1 MDEPR
6 ILTFADIE
14 QEEQG
19 PRTLT
24 IDDVEMGKPRPAP
37 PKPKQKVPKLPRKP
51 VLPYGVTM
59 EDVTET
65 ITGRKPV
72 ATDPSKYKY
81 HKRPTLAEQMREGG
95 GDPVVI
101 TGRRPPKPPRKAE
114 RVPGKSDEV
123 VDPVTGQPLG
133 PPALEQPGWIEH
145 TLNKALR
152 IPQVFPKMAESAGEA
167 VDALVYGLGRLEGG
181 TPEEIAQRQTRLTPY
196 IKKVTTPIQEFIRG
210 FAPQDPAKQGY
221 AADIAAGGLAS
232 AGEFLLAGWTGKAI
246 GVPSKVVSGTVG
258 AGLNINEALA
268 EADKL
273 GASPDQRA
281 ALVALSGLTGLTEM
295 AGLGKTI
302 EGFGLSRLFKQ
313 RVNEVLE
320 EGGQEALQTWLNN
333 LNMVVTRVD
342 PNRPLTR
349 DVLESAMVGGFVGG
363 VFQGV
368 SYGTE
373 RLFAPKQQPDLPP
386 VNPENIAK
394 IPPPP
399 GYVPPPPR
407 QRPVPKSM
415 MSTKLQPGPDMML
428 MSRGD
433 ETDYDKNLN
442 RFLENSQIK
451 TPVYHGTSSRSEISE
466 IDPSKF
472 DDDPLWTPGFY
483 TTQSPDIAAGEG
495 GYVEKEI
502 APPPLHEKVD
512 MLAKFADA
520 HLKDLGLNL
529 GVDELKAIIDNRQ
542 PGARLAVDARQV
554 EDYLLREGIQHDIHK
569 VIDATSLAY
578 QDFMDWQRTYR
589 AGKPHAYK
597 LYVDIW
603 NPFRPD
609 DPFTMDQLE
618 KAAPIIDKWLGED
631 GILVTSNMRDRIMG
645 NPTLMDDLGGNK
657 IVDTPPTGA
666 DFFRKLR
673 SAGMEKSE
681 IGELLREMGYD
692 GITHM
697 GGLRVGSEPKIF
709 KDEKEAL
716 TYSEQVGGRYPKY
729 VPYWG
734 DVDLT
739 NYPALGRFMAQA
751 SGMSPNITTTRTSV
765 TAINDAIEKNAA
777 PVTQEVLDQY
787 GKLVYDNSHYEVTGH
802 TVWIA
807 FNPNQ
812 VKSATGNS
820 GGFNPTDPRI
830 YQAQTGVALTY
841 DPKSDDMAFDVMPAL
856 STEYARAPYL
866 RAPRWVMKAAKQP
879 SDSGGFNRHIGQL
892 NDLLYQVMVGAPS
905 PAHADLAVQSILD
918 LAEQAKEQG
927 ITTLSVIANDTPE
940 DLIRGVIEHEV
951 LHSAERLDLHP
962 TEEWAAEHPLLED
975 VLNRQFAMTGQT
987 VRDFLFPDQ
996 DELTARWTLAMEIPA
1011 YYAQGQVARLGMSE
1025 EEGRQFF
1032 KDYVNH
1038 VRTEHGQEGVDL
1050 FRRTVRLRDEALA
1063 VITESDNEW
1072 KQWQQEVRE
1081 RGPERSAALNDHSET
1096 RVPVPSTLYAR
1107 GDLVYPPN
1115 VRVDDVVRRVG
1126 DAARARVVATH
1137 NDGVFVQYL
1146 EGPHEGM
1153 SQRLPW
1159 SMTIEA
1165 DDPALTPQEQV
1176 RREIERKPVIP
1187 PAGETIPRI
1196 GGKAGLQQNSSPVFQ
1211 LGQVVRALDKEGEV
1225 MDEDMTIVELDT
1237 DEYGPLVRAQR
1248 HDDGGVGEFRL
1259 DRIMLAS
1266 DVGKPTPQRPKLQ
1279 KYDPTKG
1286 KERMAAKTAAT
1297 VPPQGPS
1304 GPEPPQL
1311 PPSGGG
1317 RPFRHPRIMT
1327 DRMDNDYQRAVDRAY
1342 KSLLEKGGVTLDP
1355 TRRVFLQV
1363 VDALEEGKISSEQFD
1378 EALEENGMTLQ
1389 QFIDEYKVTVHE
1401 AALTLYELSRIK
1413 IKYKNIIKAN
1423 KNLADKFLSV
1433 ADQFDALMDELNDTI
1448 LGKNVWQRGSS
1459 LIRMMMLSDLRTAFV
1474 NAWVTTGRIPLSIVN
1489 HGLGAFMHSMHKSKD
1504 NPHGLRDRLKVA
1516 AQDFNRATKIGIEV
1530 LLSLKPSELVQ
1541 NREKTP
1547 TGGKHLEYQQVI
1559 DQLIKQFPDLH
1570 GRLIAPG
1577 IGDVGVSQLGTKLDE
1592 ARTLAGTIKDL
1603 PSREKA
1609 LNDLKKFEDRHRSNM
1624 NNWMKKGL
1632 YGAEWGLEWMLTP
1645 MRWQELLF
1653 RRPMF
1658 VAYLNYAL
1666 EKRNLNFADLASRN
1680 ELSKIPEEVLNE
1692 AVDEA
1697 LDFTYSYMPHAD
1709 EKSPWGEKRAAEFI
1723 NAINRLGPI
1732 SAMAGIAF
1740 PRAVYNGVKFVYE
1753 YSPLGAMPYF
1763 VKKFRQK
1770 TGRDII
1776 HDPTL
1781 PNVSYQ
1787 AQGTA
1792 LTERDFQRVA
1802 KAMVGT
1808 LMFAT
1813 AMGLI
1818 KAGLIGDEWWK
1829 LKVPFGT
1836 KLTDS
1841 GNPLYLD
1848 LRKFQPLSTFARLAD
1863 MSMRAGASLLD
1874 TDAFGRQRGDMHMG
1888 QELKE
1893 IFTGMRN
1900 FPGLEESTNAF
1911 FEMWDD
1917 GTGASWD
1924 KGMQSVG
1931 MSLSWMTR
1939 PLINVRDAV
1948 AIFMDEEQKQK
1959 DLKGTGL
1966 WGPLVD
1972 NVPWLR
1978 TYLLENKTD
1987 PNKGVVENM
1996 FAPALSFPMGAKM
2009 IEGENFAGR
2018 EWRRLGLLNKTFLPS
2033 ESDPI
2038 MNRARNQAF
2047 FEFMD
2052 EVAAEFENDPA
2063 YLEASDDDKAAMWE
2077 IMAKEA
2083 RPIANEAGK
2092 AANPEEDA
2100 KAKAREASGMGPKQ
2114 RKAAG
2119 FEDELK

>member
-1 MDEPR
+1 MEDYSQIPIVEP
-6 ILTFADIE
+6 
-14 QEEQG
+14 
-19 PRTLT
+19 
-24 IDDVEMGKPRPAP
+24 DDDLDLELPTAGKPRPAP
-37 PKPKQKVPKLPRKP
+37 PRPKPR
-51 VLPYGVTM
+51 
-59 EDVTET
+59 
-65 ITGRKPV
+65 
-72 ATDPSKYKY
+72 PSKKPRQPIVPI
-81 HKRPTLAEQMREGG
+81 KVTPEMREHTMRTLNIEKMIREAKEDKTAWGYKKPTKIQQIE
-95 GDPVVI
+95 DEAPPIVI
-101 TGRRPPKPPRKAE
+101 TGRRPPTRPTRPTKGPRIDE
-114 RVPGKSDEV
+114 LPIIGPDGK
-123 VDPVTGQPLG
+123 PLG
-133 PPALEQPGWIEH
+133 PPALEQPGAIEH
-145 TLNKALR
+145 HLNK
-152 IPQVFPKMAESAGEA
+152 IPRMLNVFPKLAESAGEA
-167 VDALVYGLGRLEGG
+167 VDTVIYGLGRLEGG
-181 TPEEIAQRQTRLTPY
+181 TPEEVAQRQTRLTPY
-196 IKKVTTPIQEFIRG
+196 IKKATTPVQEFVRG
-210 FAPQDPAKQGY
+210 FAPQDPAQQGTTPDLMTG
-221 AADIAAGGLAS
+221 ALAS
-232 AGEFLLAGWTGKAI
+232 AGEFLMAGWLGKTVGI
-246 GVPSKVVSGTVG
+246 PSKVASGIAG
-258 AGLNINEALA
+258 AGMNINEALA
-268 EADKL
+268 DADRL

-281 ALVALSGLTGLTEM
+281 VLTVLSGLTGLTEM
-295 AGLGKTI
+295 GGLGRTI
-302 EGFGLSRLFKQ
+302 EGFGLSRLFKD
-313 RVNEVLE
+313 RVKEVLE

-333 LNMVVTRVD
+333 LNMVVTRID
-342 PNRPLTR
+342 PDRPLTR
-349 DVLESAMVGGFVGG
+349 DVLEAALLGGFVGG
-363 VFQGV
+363 VFQGG
-368 SYGTE
+368 SYAKE
-373 RLFAPKQQPDLPP
+373 RIFAPRPEPIKPQI
-386 VNPENIAK
+386 NPADVAK
-394 IPPPP
+394 IPPPE

-407 QRPVPKSM
+407 QRPIPKSM
-415 MSTKLQPGPDMML
+415 QSTQLRPGWDMML

-433 ETDYDKNLN
+433 DTVPADRKKNLD
-442 RFLENSQIK
+442 RFLENSQVK
-451 TPVYHGTSSRSEISE
+451 VPVYHGTQTKTEISQ
-466 IDPSKF
+466 IDPTKF
-472 DDDPLWTPGFY
+472 DDDALYGPGFY
-483 TTQSPDIAAGEG
+483 TSQDP
-495 GYVEKEI
+495 EI
-502 APPPLHEKVD
+502 ASGEKGYANTKDNAPPSANASIQNLAELASTKLQERGIDLSSQEAED
-512 MLAKFADA
+512 M
-520 HLKDLGLNL
+520 
-529 GVDELKAIIDNRQ
+529 I
-542 PGARLAVDARQV
+542 
-554 EDYLLREGIQHDIHK
+554 
-569 VIDATSLAY
+569 
-578 QDFMDWQRTYR
+578 R
-589 AGKPHAYK
+589 AGGKFDLNIRDLMDTLEAKGIPSYAYDGSILYHVKDDVLNGHKDWLTNYKSGTPHAYQ
-597 LYVDIW
+597 LYLDIR

-609 DPFTMDQLE
+609 DPFTMDQLD
-618 KAAPIIDKWLGED
+618 KATPLINKWLGED
-631 GILVTSNMRDRIMG
+631 GVLITSNIRDRIEGKPVRMASG
-645 NPTLMDDLGGNK
+645 DVG
-657 IVDTPPTGA
+657 VDTVPTGG

-673 SAGMEKSE
+673 SKGMDKAE
-681 IGELLREMGYD
+681 ISQLLQEMGYD
-692 GITHM
+692 GITHL
-697 GGLRVGSEPKIF
+697 GGIHGAYR
-709 KDEKEAL
+709 
-716 TYSEQVGGRYPKY
+716 
-729 VPYWG
+729 
-734 DVDLT
+734 
-739 NYPALGRFMAQA
+739 NYNTIEEAQA
-751 SGMSPNITTTRTSV
+751 
-765 TAINDAIEKNAA
+765 DADK
-777 PVTQEVLDQY
+777 TG
-787 GKLVYDNSHYEVTGH
+787 GKLLERFVTPGETLSTPFAVKGH
-802 TVWIA
+802 KVWIA
-807 FNPNQ
+807 FHPHQ

-820 GGFNPTDPRI
+820 GGFNPTDPKI
-830 YQAQTGVALTY
+830 YRAQAGVATAY

-856 STEYARAPYL
+856 SSEYARAPYL

-879 SDSGGFNRHIGQL
+879 ADSGGFNRHIGQL

-905 PAHADLAVQSILD
+905 PAHADLATQSILD

-927 ITTLSVIANDTPE
+927 ITSLSIIANDTPE

-951 LHSAERLDLHP
+951 LHSAERLDLFP
-962 TEEWAAEHPLLED
+962 TEEWAEAHPLLDD
-975 VLNRQFAMTGQT
+975 VLNREFHTTGQT
-987 VRDFLFPDQ
+987 VKDYLFPDQ
-996 DELTARWTLAMEIPA
+996 DDLTARWTLAMEIPA
-1011 YYAQGQVARLGMSE
+1011 YYAQGQAARLGMSE
-1025 EEGRQFF
+1025 DEGRQFF
-1032 KDYVNH
+1032 KDYINH

-1081 RGPERSAALNDHSET
+1081 RGPERSAVLNDHASERT
-1096 RVPVPSTLYAR
+1096 SVPSTLYAR

-1115 VRVDDVVRRVG
+1115 VRVNDVVRRVG

-1165 DDPALTPQEQV
+1165 DDPDLTPQEQV
-1176 RREIERKPVIP
+1176 RREIERKVVVP
-1187 PAGETIPRI
+1187 PAGEVLPRI
-1196 GGKAGLQQNSSPVFQ
+1196 GGRAGVQQNSSPVFRE
-1211 LGQVVRALDKEGEV
+1211 GQIVRALDKEGEV
-1225 MDEDMTIVELDT
+1225 MDEDMTIVELDV
-1237 DEYGPLVRAQR
+1237 DDYGPLVRAQR

-1259 DRIMLAS
+1259 DRIVMAS
-1266 DVGKPTPQRPKLQ
+1266 SVGKPTPQRPKLQ

-1286 KERMAAKTAAT
+1286 EERRAAI
-1297 VPPQGPS
+1297 VPPPSGPS
-1304 GPEPPQL
+1304 GPEGPHL
-1311 PPSGGG
+1311 PPSGDG

-1363 VDALEEGKISSEQFD
+1363 VDALEEGKITSEQFD
-1378 EALEENGMTLQ
+1378 EALAENGMTLQ

-1413 IKYKNIIKAN
+1413 IKYKNIIKNN
-1423 KNLADKFLSV
+1423 KDLADKFLSV
-1433 ADQFDALMDELNDTI
+1433 ADQFEALMDELNDTI

-1489 HGLGAFMHSMHKSKD
+1489 HGLGAFMHSMHRSKGS
-1504 NPHGLRDRLKVA
+1504 PHGLRDRLKVA
-1516 AQDFNRATKIGIEV
+1516 AQDFNRATQIGVEV
-1530 LLSLKPSELVQ
+1530 LLALKPSELVQ

-1547 TGGKHLEYQQVI
+1547 TGGKHLEYQQII

-1680 ELSKIPEEVLNE
+1680 ELAKIPEDVLNA

-1709 EKSPWGEKRAAEFI
+1709 DKAPWGEKRASEFI

-1776 HDPTL
+1776 QDPTL
-1781 PNVSYQ
+1781 PNVSYLQ
-1787 AQGTA
+1787 QGTE

-1808 LMFAT
+1808 MMFVT

-1848 LRKFQPLSTFARLAD
+1848 LRKFQPLSTFVRLAD
-1863 MSMRAGASLLD
+1863 MSMRAGSSIFD
-1874 TDAFGRQRGDMHMG
+1874 TDAFGRQRGDIHMG

-1900 FPGLEESTNAF
+1900 FPGLEETTNAF

-1917 GTGASWD
+1917 GQGADWD
-1924 KGMQSVG
+1924 KGLQSVG
-1931 MSLSWMTR
+1931 MSLSWVTR
-1939 PLINVRDAV
+1939 PLINIRDAV
-1948 AIFMDEEQKQK
+1948 AIFDNEEQKQK

-1966 WGPLVD
+1966 WGPVVD

-1978 TYLLENKTD
+1978 SYLLENKTD
-1987 PNKGVVENM
+1987 PNKSPVETM
-1996 FAPALSFPMGAKM
+1996 YAPALSFPMGAKM
-2009 IEGENFAGR
+2009 VEGENFAGR
-2018 EWRRLGLLNKTFLPS
+2018 EWKRLGLLNKRFLMADP
-2033 ESDPI
+2033 DPI
-2038 MNRARNQAF
+2038 VNRAQNETF
-2047 FEFMD
+2047 FEIMNPIA
-2052 EVAAEFENDPA
+2052 EEFENDPD
-2063 YLEASDDDKAAMWE
+2063 YEAMSDADKAAQWE
-2077 IMAKEA
+2077 IMA
-2083 RPIANEAGK
+2083 
-2092 AANPEEDA
+2092 
-2100 KAKAREASGMGPKQ
+2100 AKARRVARKVGQAANEEELMKDKVRQRSGMGPLQ
-2114 RKAAG
+2114 RKSSG
-2119 FEDELK
+2119 LEEELNR